1 MTNIYYLLWVNEFTS
16 VDFYLLSLHHGIILI
31 EIFLIKHVLLMLSE
45 LCLHHSVD
53 ISDLLLNVMLVVVHV
68 TILAIVVH
76 LVKHLLMV
84 YVLNSL
90 VVFRFLFV
98 EGHEDTSGLLVYNRM
113 VGHMKS
119 WVRYCR
125 NVREF
130 AL

>member
-1 MTNIYYLLWVNEFTS
+1 
-16 VDFYLLSLHHGIILI
+16 
-31 EIFLIKHVLLMLSE
+31 MLSE
-45 LCLHHSVD
+45 LGFHHSVD

-68 TILAIVVH
+68 SVLAIVVH

-90 VVFRFLFV
+90 VVFGLLFV
-98 EGHEDTSGLLVYNRM
+98 EGHEDTGRLLVYDRV

-125 NVREF
+125 NV
-130 AL
+130 